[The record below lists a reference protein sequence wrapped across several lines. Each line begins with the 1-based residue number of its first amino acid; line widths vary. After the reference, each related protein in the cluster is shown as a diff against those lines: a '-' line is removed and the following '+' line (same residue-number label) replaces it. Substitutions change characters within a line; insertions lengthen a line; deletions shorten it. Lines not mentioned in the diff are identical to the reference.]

1 MNKIINKI
9 FIISSIT
16 TFSYSLDFTKHLELS
31 YVDTSGNTNTSTFSA
46 KLETLTKLAEG
57 EELKAK
63 ATVLYSKDN
72 DETSA
77 NKYDIE
83 VDYNHMI
90 NEKLYSY
97 MGINYIND
105 ELYSL

>member
-46 KLETLTKLAEG
+46 KLETLVKRSAKLG
-57 EELKAK
+57 
-63 ATVLYSKDN
+63 S
-72 DETSA
+72 
-77 NKYDIE
+77 
-83 VDYNHMI
+83 
-90 NEKLYSY
+90 
-97 MGINYIND
+97 
-105 ELYSL
+105 